1 MLTRPR
7 SQFDCCDG
15 VSRRSVIQAGFLA
28 LGGLTLPSLLQQ
40 RAAAATRGESVRKT
54 SVIFIE
60 LAGGPTHFETYDPK
74 PDAPDEYRGPLG
86 VVDSCVP
93 GIRFSELMVEQARIA
108 DRLAIIRSVTH
119 TSSSHGTSA
128 HLTQTGYYLRDPQ
141 KRENDM
147 PCAGSIAA
155 KMRGP
160 NEGGVP
166 AFVSI
171 PQAMRFGGAAYLG
184 KQFGPFRTESD
195 PAAKDFKVNNLALV
209 GGLDLARLDDRRSLL
224 TALDNQRRV
233 VDTQGVTES
242 IDEFTRE
249 AYDMV
254 AGGRARAAFDIGA
267 EPAKLRDRYGRSS
280 SGQGL
285 LLARRLVEAGATF
298 VTVRVGGWD
307 DHSEIKQQMLK
318 KGPDYDRGVAA
329 LVSDLYERGLDRDV
343 LVVSM
348 GEFGRTPRVNKSA
361 GRDHWGSVMSVL
373 LAGGGLKTGQVV
385 GRSTDKGET
394 PLDRPYRP
402 ENILA
407 MVYRH
412 LGIDPSST
420 FPDFSGRPRFV
431 LEQRG
436 LVTELI

>member
-1 MLTRPR
+1 MITIHGSRFE
-7 SQFDCCDG
+7 SCDG
-15 VSRRSVIQAGFLA
+15 ISRREVVRAGFLA
-28 LGGLTLPSLLQQ
+28 LGGLTLPNLLRQ
-40 RAAAATRGESVRKT
+40 RAAAATRGEATRKT
-54 SVIFIE
+54 SVIFVE

-74 PDAPDEYRGPLG
+74 PEAPEEYRGPLG
-86 VVDSCVP
+86 TVDTCVP

-141 KRENDM
+141 KRDNDM
-147 PCAGSIAA
+147 PCAGSITA
-155 KMRGP
+155 KLRGA
-160 NEGGVP
+160 NEPGLP

-171 PQAMRFGGAAYLG
+171 PQAMRFGGSAYLG
-184 KQFGPFRTESD
+184 KQFGPFRTEAD

-209 GGLDLARLDDRRSLL
+209 SGLDVARLDDRRSLL

-233 VDTQGVTES
+233 VDTQGATES
-242 IDEFTRE
+242 IDQFTRE

-254 AGGRARAAFDIGA
+254 AGGKARAAFDIAA
-267 EPAKLRDRYGRSS
+267 EPSTLRERYGRNS

-285 LLARRLVEAGATF
+285 LLARRLVEAGVTF
-298 VTVRVGGWD
+298 VTVRIGGWD
-307 DHSEIKQQMLK
+307 DHSEIREQMLK
-318 KGPDYDRGVAA
+318 KGPDYDRGIAA

-343 LVVSM
+343 LVVAM

-373 LAGGGLKTGQVV
+373 MAGGGLKTGQVV
-385 GRSTDKGET
+385 GSSTDKGET
-394 PLDRPYRP
+394 PHDRPYRP

-407 MVYRH
+407 MIYRH
-412 LGIDPSST
+412 LGIDPANS
-420 FPDFSGRPRFV
+420 FLDFSGRPRYV

-436 LVTELI
+436 LVGELV